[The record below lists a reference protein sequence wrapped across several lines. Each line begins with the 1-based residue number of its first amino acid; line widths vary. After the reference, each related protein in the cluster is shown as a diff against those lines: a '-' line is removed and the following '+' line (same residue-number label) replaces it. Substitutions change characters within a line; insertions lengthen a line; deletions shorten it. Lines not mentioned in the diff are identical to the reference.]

1 MRLSLFLFVL
11 RCHPKGKPK
20 NQEIN
25 QLNERH
31 PHSSELILENSPS
44 IPRSVLCRK
53 PHKGP
58 YIGLAIDHVLG
69 EDDRNGVDRAVVGA
83 DSAIPAFILV
93 LHHRRLLGRDPVD
106 DVPRTKIIA
115 NGASFLTNLGI
126 DHNGHFLHT
135 SYENSSLWGGLG
147 FKPVGREMARSSS
160 PTCSTMMMRTSFLLS
175 VSG

>member
-1 MRLSLFLFVL
+1 MRLSLFLIVF
-11 RCHPKGKPK
+11 RCLPDRNSGKSET
-20 NQEIN
+20 NQRN
-25 QLNERH
+25 GRH
-31 PHSSELILENSPS
+31 SHSNVSDCRKFALFPGRI
-44 IPRSVLCRK
+44 LCRK
-53 PHKGP
+53 SHKGP
-58 YIGLAIDHVLG
+58 HIGLAINHIIG
-69 EDDRNGVDRAVVGA
+69 EDNRDGIDRAVVGA

-93 LHHRRLLGRDPVD
+93 LHHWRLLGRDPVD
-106 DVPRTKIIA
+106 DIPRTKIIA

-135 SYENSSLWGGLG
+135 SYENSTLWGGLG